1 MKTERKQQLIEA
13 SLEVAGDPGAL
24 EVSRIVLPYK
34 PRWYQLKTH
43 RELKRFSVLVF
54 HRRAGKTVL
63 AIIELI
69 KWVIECP
76 LPDAR
81 CHYVGP
87 TYSQTKRIAWAYL
100 QNFTR
105 HIPGMDFN
113 TSELR
118 AIFPNGAEIHL
129 LGAENYDSHRGI
141 YSDGVVIDEP
151 AMQHPAVFGEVFR
164 PALADRQGRAL
175 FIGTPA
181 GHNSFYRR
189 WNDAGRLEGWY
200 RKMLKVN
207 ETGALPIS
215 EIKLMQAEMTKQQFE
230 QELLCSFEAS
240 VTGAFYAEQLR
251 FMDAN
256 ERITSVPHDPNLGVW
271 TSWDLGLDDQT
282 VITYW
287 QCTRAEYRMIDVDVF
302 RNTGLD
308 NIIRSMKTK
317 PYNFLGHIAPHDI
330 AVRDY
335 STSKS
340 RLAFAAEL
348 GVDFDLAPRVSL
360 QDGIQAVRNG
370 LPKTVIDEVKCL
382 DAIEA
387 LRIYRTEYDDRRGV
401 FKANPFHG
409 PESDYCDSIRYF
421 YIADIDHQQHS
432 LFADKMPQRVSSSVF

>member
-1 MKTERKQQLIEA
+1 M
-13 SLEVAGDPGAL
+13 
-24 EVSRIVLPYK
+24 
-34 PRWYQLKTH
+34 
-43 RELKRFSVLVF
+43 
-54 HRRAGKTVL
+54 
-63 AIIELI
+63 
-69 KWVIECP
+69 
-76 LPDAR
+76 
-81 CHYVGP
+81 
-87 TYSQTKRIAWAYL
+87 
-100 QNFTR
+100 
-105 HIPGMDFN
+105 
-113 TSELR
+113 
-118 AIFPNGAEIHL
+118 
-129 LGAENYDSHRGI
+129 
-141 YSDGVVIDEP
+141 
-151 AMQHPAVFGEVFR
+151 
-164 PALADRQGRAL
+164 
-175 FIGTPA
+175 
-181 GHNSFYRR
+181 
-189 WNDAGRLEGWY
+189 
-200 RKMLKVN
+200 
-207 ETGALPIS
+207 
-215 EIKLMQAEMTKQQFE
+215 
-230 QELLCSFEAS
+230 LCSFEAS